1 MAEPEAVVAAVPGEE
16 VVVAAVPE
24 VVVPAAVVA
33 VVVSVR
39 GRAQAQVRV
48 QVPVRARVLVRARGL
63 VRQMAPVR
71 VTAMARVTARA
82 TLGPVRPMEPDTEVR
97 QPNRI
102 SIGLVHKGGRK
113 PPLWHWIT
121 VCLIEAIPP
130 WIRRPTTVRF
140 QIKGFPC

>member
-1 MAEPEAVVAAVPGEE
+1 MAEPEAVVAAVPGE
-16 VVVAAVPE
+16 E

-102 SIGLVHKGGRK
+102 SVG
-113 PPLWHWIT
+113 
-121 VCLIEAIPP
+121 
-130 WIRRPTTVRF
+130 
-140 QIKGFPC
+140 